1 MTTNARRVIEE
12 FDELGEAEQHE
23 VLIKLLR
30 KSIKSPYPSLTES
43 ELTSVADEIFLELD
57 REESAR

>member
-1 MTTNARRVIEE
+1 MSTNARRVIEE

-30 KSIKSPYPSLTES
+30 KSIKSPYPSLTEA

-57 REESAR
+57 QDESAR

>member
-30 KSIKSPYPSLTES
+30 KSIKSPSPSLTES

-57 REESAR
+57 EGESAR

>member
-12 FDELGEAEQHE
+12 FDELGAAEQHE

-43 ELTSVADEIFLELD
+43 ELTTVADEIFLELD
-57 REESAR
+57 QDESAQ

>member
-1 MTTNARRVIEE
+1 MTTNAKRVIEE

-43 ELTSVADEIFLELD
+43 ELTSVAAKMF
-57 REESAR
+57 SS

>member
-1 MTTNARRVIEE
+1 MTTNAKRVIEE

-30 KSIKSPYPSLTES
+30 KSITSPYPSLTES
-43 ELTSVADEIFLELD
+43 ELTSVADEIFLDLD

>member
-1 MTTNARRVIEE
+1 MSTNARRVIEE

-30 KSIKSPYPSLTES
+30 KSIKSPYPSLTEA

-57 REESAR
+57 QDESAQ

>member
-30 KSIKSPYPSLTES
+30 KSIKSPSPSLAES

-57 REESAR
+57 EGESAR